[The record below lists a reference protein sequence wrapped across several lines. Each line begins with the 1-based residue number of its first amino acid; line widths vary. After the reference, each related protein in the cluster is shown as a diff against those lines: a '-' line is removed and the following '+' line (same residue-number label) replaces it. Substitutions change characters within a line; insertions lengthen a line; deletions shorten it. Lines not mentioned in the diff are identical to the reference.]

1 MVMGEQTLE
10 TQVAVIGGGPG
21 GYASAFRAADLGFDV
36 ALINQEERLGGV
48 CLLRGCIPAKVLL
61 EVATLIHDARD
72 ARSWGLDYGEFEI
85 DVGALRERKDL
96 VIDRLVNG
104 LGQLADR
111 RDVQV
116 IQARAVFEGSD
127 QVRLQSTEDGGPDV
141 AHVTYDHAILASGST
156 PIALP
161 GTEFREGG
169 RIMDSK
175 GALALPEIPET
186 LLVVGAG
193 YNGVELGSAYAV
205 MGSRVTMIE
214 MTGEILPGVDRDLVR
229 RLARRLRRIYDAIH
243 LNTTVKSLEE
253 HEDGVTV
260 TLEGDVDEEEQTF
273 DRVLVAIGRRPN
285 STDIGLDNTGVK
297 VDEDGF
303 VTVDETRRTDDERIF
318 AVGDVIGGP
327 MLAHKAMR
335 DGKTAADV
343 IAGEAAAFD
352 VRCIPSVVY
361 SDPPI
366 AWCGLTEA
374 EAADQGRDIGLGS
387 LPWTA
392 SGRALAMG
400 ETSGLTKIVFDAET
414 ERVLGVGIVGHG
426 AENMIAEGALAV
438 EMGAVA
444 QDLALTIHP
453 HPSLVE
459 TEAEAAEAFLGLAT
473 HITSRRK

>member
-10 TQVAVIGGGPG
+10 TEVAVIGGGPG
-21 GYASAFRAADLGFDV
+21 GYAAAFRAADLGLEV

-61 EVATLIHDARD
+61 EMMNLIHDAREG
-72 ARSWGLDYGEFEI
+72 RSWGLTCGDLEI
-85 DVGALRERKDL
+85 DVDALRERKDL

-104 LGQLADR
+104 LGQLASQ

-116 IQARAVFEGSD
+116 IQARAVFEASD
-127 QVRLQSTEDGGPDV
+127 QVRLQGEADV
-141 AHVTYDHAILASGST
+141 AHVTYDHAILAGGST
-156 PIALP
+156 PIPLP
-161 GTEFREGG
+161 GTEFNEDG
-169 RIMDSK
+169 RIISSK
-175 GALALPEIPET
+175 GALALPEIPES

-205 MGSRVTMIE
+205 MGSRVTMVE
-214 MTGEILPGVDRDLVR
+214 KTDEILPGVDRDLVKY
-229 RLARRLRRIYDAIH
+229 LARRLRRIYHAIH
-243 LNTTVKSLEE
+243 MNTTVESMEE
-253 HEDGVTV
+253 HKDGVTV
-260 TLEGDVDEEEQTF
+260 TFEGDINEGDARQTF
-273 DRVLVAIGRRPN
+273 DRVLIAIGRRP
-285 STDIGLDNTGVK
+285 SSQDIGLENTDVR

-303 VTVDETRRTDDERIF
+303 VVVDEERRTDDERIF
-318 AVGDVIGGP
+318 AAGDVIGAP

-343 IAGEAAAFD
+343 IAGEPAAFD
-352 VRCIPSVVY
+352 FRCIPAVVY
-361 SDPPI
+361 TDPQI

-374 EAADQGRDIGLGS
+374 EAEEQGRNVGLGS
-387 LPWTA
+387 FPWTA
-392 SGRALAMG
+392 SGRAVAMG
-400 ETSGLTKIVFDAET
+400 KTGGLTKIVFDAET
-414 ERVLGVGIVGHG
+414 ERVLGVGIVGRG

-473 HITSRRK
+473 HITSRRR

>member
-10 TQVAVIGGGPG
+10 VEVAVIGGGPG
-21 GYASAFRAADLGFDV
+21 GYAAAFRAADRGFEV

-61 EVATLIHDARD
+61 EVASLIHDGRE
-72 ARSWGLDYGEFEI
+72 ARSWGLEYGDFEI
-85 DVGALRERKDL
+85 DLDALRERKNL

-104 LGQLADR
+104 LGHLADK

-116 IQARAVFEGSD
+116 IQARAIFEASD
-127 QVRLQSTEDGGPDV
+127 RVRLQGEADV
-141 AHVTYDHAILASGST
+141 ARVKYDHAILAPGSS
-156 PIALP
+156 PIPLP
-161 GTEFREGG
+161 GAEFSDGG
-169 RIMDSK
+169 RIMSSK
-175 GALALPEIPET
+175 GALALPEIPES

-193 YNGVELGSAYAV
+193 YNGMELGSAYAV
-205 MGSRVTMIE
+205 MGSQVTMVE
-214 MTGEILPGVDRDLVR
+214 MTEAILPGVDRDLVKHLRR
-229 RLARRLRRIYDAIH
+229 RLKRIFKAIH
-243 LNTTVKSLEE
+243 LNTTVGSMEE
-253 HEDGVTV
+253 HDDGVTV
-260 TLEGDVDEEEQTF
+260 TFDGDVDEQEQTF

-285 STDIGLDNTGVK
+285 SEDLGLENTDVQ

-303 VTVDETRRTDDERIF
+303 IVVDEERRTDDERIF
-318 AVGDVIGGP
+318 AVGDAIGGP

-352 VRCIPSVVY
+352 VRCIPAVIY
-361 SDPPI
+361 TDPQI

-374 EAADQGRDIGLGS
+374 EAAEEGRDIGLGTF
-387 LPWTA
+387 PWTA

-400 ETSGLTKIVFDAET
+400 ETTGLTKIVFDAET
-414 ERVLGVGIVGHG
+414 EHVLGVGIVGRG

-444 QDLALTIHP
+444 EDLALTIHP
-453 HPSLVE
+453 HPSLAE

-473 HITSRRK
+473 HVMSGREKS